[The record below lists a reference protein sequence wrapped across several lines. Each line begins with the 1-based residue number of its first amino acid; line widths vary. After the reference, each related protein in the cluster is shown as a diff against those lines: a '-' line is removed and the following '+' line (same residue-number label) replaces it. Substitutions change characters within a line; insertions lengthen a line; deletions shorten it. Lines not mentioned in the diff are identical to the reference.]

1 MKFIYYLIHW
11 INGCK
16 DEDLEWFKD
25 KKAVCR
31 KCGRVYFAFKK
42 W

>member
-1 MKFIYYLIHW
+1 MNFYIT
-11 INGCK
+11 GCP

-25 KKAVCR
+25 KQATCK
-31 KCGRVYFAFKK
+31 KCGRVYFAFKA